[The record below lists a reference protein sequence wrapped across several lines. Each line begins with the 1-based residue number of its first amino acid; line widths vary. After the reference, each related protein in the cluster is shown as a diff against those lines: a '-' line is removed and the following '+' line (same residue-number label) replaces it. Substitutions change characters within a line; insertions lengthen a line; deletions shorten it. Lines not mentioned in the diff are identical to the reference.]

1 MTEMK
6 YPTDEELAAAVEKI
20 LAAVSDVLK
29 LVQGFSDEEWTAFK
43 DNEDRRRRGLPPA
56 WPVVLHPVRAQTP
69 E

>member
-1 MTEMK
+1 MTETK

-43 DNEDRRRRGLPPA
+43 DNEDRRRRGEPPL
-56 WPVVLHPVRAQTP
+56 WPRVYSP
-69 E
+69 